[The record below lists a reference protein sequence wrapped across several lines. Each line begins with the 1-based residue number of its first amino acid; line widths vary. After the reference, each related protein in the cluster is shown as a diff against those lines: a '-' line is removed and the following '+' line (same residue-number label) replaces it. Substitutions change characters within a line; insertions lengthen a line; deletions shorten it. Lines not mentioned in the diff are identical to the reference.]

1 MIHYPPRRQH
11 RRSLRLKG
19 YDYSQVGAYF
29 ITICT
34 QDRAYL
40 FGEIVDGE
48 MRWNEYGECAVR
60 WWEDIPRHFTAV
72 DIDAF
77 VVMPNHV
84 HGIVVIT
91 GGPVGAGLPR
101 PDPQTANAVA
111 DTGTDAAMDAHKG
124 AETAP
129 LRRPSLGNVMAYFK
143 YQSAKHINAM
153 RQTVATSVWQRNYY
167 EHIIRSEASLN
178 RIRQYVLDN
187 PARWTFDR
195 DNPSAIVPEP
205 EGAWLA

>member
-1 MIHYPPRRQH
+1 MAYDPDRHH
-11 RRSLRLKG
+11 RRSIRLKG
-19 YDYSQVGAYF
+19 YAYTQAGAYF
-29 ITICT
+29 VTVCT
-34 QDRAYL
+34 RDRACL
-40 FGEIVDGE
+40 FGKIVDGE

-111 DTGTDAAMDAHKG
+111 DTGTDAAMDADKG